1 MTFRRPF
8 DWRSLAFCRPA
19 RADARPA
26 FADLCGN
33 QPVSE
38 VILRSIAWTFVSL
51 HAIEQMQLRRQH
63 RVDGVGRPTFDFH
76 TVADDCAAGG
86 GVFSFAVATGAEP
99 ISPPRGLN
107 VTPVRWYSLT

>member
-1 MTFRRPF
+1 MATTAGAPPENSLRQVCWSFVTFRRPF

-38 VILRSIAWTFVSL
+38 VILRHIAETSVHL
-51 HAIEQMQLRRQH
+51 HAIEPTRSREQR
-63 RVDGVGRPTFDFH
+63 RVDGV
-76 TVADDCAAGG
+76 
-86 GVFSFAVATGAEP
+86 
-99 ISPPRGLN
+99 
-107 VTPVRWYSLT
+107 